1 MDARTVTLA
10 SRNLD
15 EVTML
20 DVLERSGCFNVNRS
34 AERAA
39 HEAGLEMD
47 RSFVRS
53 RSMLRIEMSDL
64 RIPVRFLGALL
75 VVACAT
81 FGAAFAQSSA
91 RPQLYAVR
99 NVRLS
104 AAPDAL
110 RLTLILRDGRI
121 AAIQDAEKEPP
132 PEARVI
138 DGAGLIALP
147 AFIDAYAFAGVAT
160 PVPTAERDVA
170 PKPGADVLVDM
181 READRKG
188 VEPSVHAAD
197 LFKLDV
203 ETAKHYRGAGFGALL
218 SAPHGQLLSGTSML
232 ATTRDAAPRDATL
245 VPLEFDH
252 AGFETS
258 GPGYPGTL
266 MGAVAQL
273 KQFFLDALHYR
284 DLERRRA
291 AGKPTSRTAYDA
303 DLVAI
308 QPALSKQRRVVCEAQ
323 GADDIER
330 WIKLADEFG
339 LDIAISG
346 GRDAWKR
353 ATLLSAHKIPV
364 FLTLDWGDEVDDP
377 HAKDKKNEAEKKLEA
392 PRPDG
397 SKSDVEK
404 SEPKKGEETKPGAA
418 RATASSDPAK
428 KPELSR
434 ADSAVAADGST
445 ASSRANQT
453 ASDRSVAASSADARA
468 TDDSATGA
476 ARENIEASGT
486 SSPRST
492 AAQTD
497 AKTAPR
503 DEAKLDDK
511 SSKTGSASSQKPL
524 TVVPD
529 AASKRADSTAPRDV
543 EWTYEEP
550 LRVRE
555 DKRHQWEET
564 RNCALRLSE
573 ANVSF
578 VFGSGKLAPK
588 DLLDHVRTLVEGGL
602 SPDAAQRALTSDAA
616 ALLGVPKSLGKI
628 EAGFDATLAL
638 WTKNPLTSKDAKLAW
653 LIVDGFPYEFD
664 LKAGDLQGKPDEGV
678 DVTGTWTFEFDTPD
692 AKPAVAE
699 LKMSKDGAV
708 KGTIRYRS
716 PVDDKESSGDFEGRV
731 ASKKLKL
738 TGKVKIGSFE
748 SQVEI
753 DGDVDGDAMTG
764 STAWKFSGSE
774 DSRHFKATR
783 KPKGAGSER

>member
-1 MDARTVTLA
+1 
-10 SRNLD
+10 
-15 EVTML
+15 
-20 DVLERSGCFNVNRS
+20 
-34 AERAA
+34 
-39 HEAGLEMD
+39 
-47 RSFVRS
+47 
-53 RSMLRIEMSDL
+53 MLRTEMSDH
-64 RIPVRFLGALL
+64 RIPVRFLGALV

-81 FGAAFAQSSA
+81 FGAAFAQSRA

-160 PVPTAERDVA
+160 PVPTAERDVP

-188 VEPSVHAAD
+188 VEPSVRAAD
-197 LFKLDV
+197 LFKLDA
-203 ETAKHYRGAGFGALL
+203 ETAKQYRGSGFGALL

-232 ATTRDAAPRDATL
+232 ATTRDAAARDATL

-252 AGFETS
+252 ASFETS

-308 QPALSKQRRVVCEAQ
+308 QPALAKQRRVVCEAQ

-364 FLTLDWGDEVDDP
+364 FLTLDWGDEVEDP

-397 SKSDVEK
+397 SKSDAEK

-418 RATASSDPAK
+418 RATASGDPAK
-428 KPELSR
+428 EPELAR
-434 ADSAVAADGST
+434 AVSGLAADGSA
-445 ASSRANQT
+445 ASSRGANQ
-453 ASDRSVAASSADARA
+453 AGSDRSVAASSGDAHA
-468 TDDSATGA
+468 TDHSATDA
-476 ARENIEASGT
+476 ALENIAPSEA
-486 SSPRST
+486 SSPRSN

-497 AKTAPR
+497 AKSTPH

-511 SSKTGSASSQKPL
+511 SSKIGSTPSQKPPA
-524 TVVPD
+524 VVPD
-529 AASKRADSTAPRDV
+529 AAGKRASSTAPRDV

-578 VFGSGKLAPK
+578 IFGSGKLAPK

-692 AKPAVAE
+692 AKPAVAD

-716 PVDDKESSGDFEGRV
+716 PVDDKESSGEFEGRV

-753 DGDVDGDAMTG
+753 DGDVDGDTMTG

-783 KPKGAGSER
+783 KPKGAVSER